1 MTSMYAEP
9 GNARAREPAKPYDE
23 TGAGDRA
30 SGVEASGVE
39 ARASGAMTTAAT
51 FEDNSPGHPYSTVRS
66 LPNGLHFVSGV
77 LPYDSDGRLVTHGD
91 RAVETCVAE
100 LARRLAAT
108 GLTPDSLV
116 RTTVYL
122 TDIGWRDAVNAVYA
136 RTFQPPMPART
147 TIEVSKLP
155 AGSPIE
161 IDAVAYDAEVPG

>member
-1 MTSMYAEP
+1 MTSADVKP
-9 GNARAREPAKPYDE
+9 GNARVCEPAKPNDE

-30 SGVEASGVE
+30 NGVE
-39 ARASGAMTTAAT
+39 ARTNAGMTAAAA
-51 FEDNSPGHPYSTVRS
+51 FLSNSPSHPYSTIRS

-77 LPYDSDGRLVTHGD
+77 LPYDGDGRLVTTGE

-100 LARRLAAT
+100 LARRLAAA
-108 GLTPDSLV
+108 GLTPDSVV